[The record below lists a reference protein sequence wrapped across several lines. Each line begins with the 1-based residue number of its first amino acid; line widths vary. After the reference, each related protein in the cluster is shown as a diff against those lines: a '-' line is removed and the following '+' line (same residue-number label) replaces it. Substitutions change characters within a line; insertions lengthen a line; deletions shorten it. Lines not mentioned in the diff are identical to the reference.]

1 MRERMGRSGG
11 HVAAAAFGA
20 LVLAV
25 GAAGAGAADGAAGAA
40 SPAPSS
46 KLEAQSGQPAAGAG
60 SGLPVPRFVS
70 LKSDRVNMRNGPG
83 TEYPTA
89 WVYKRAGLPIEVIRE
104 FEGWRQVR
112 DSEGATGWILQSFLS
127 GRRTALIEPWELK
140 PGKPA
145 PQVAIRSSDSDGAQP
160 VVRLEAGV
168 IAAVQ
173 SCDGK
178 WCYVSVERFRGYIEQ
193 KKLWG
198 VYPSEVVK

>member
-1 MRERMGRSGG
+1 MRQRSWMGGRWLAAGAVATLVAM
-11 HVAAAAFGA
+11 HWAVQVAAAADAPQRQGPPQ
-20 LVLAV
+20 
-25 GAAGAGAADGAAGAA
+25 AAGAQLQPGA
-40 SPAPSS
+40 
-46 KLEAQSGQPAAGAG
+46 

-89 WVYKRAGLPIEVIRE
+89 WVYKRAGLPVEVVRE

-145 PQVAIRSSDSDGAQP
+145 PQIAIRSGSSDSAQP

-168 IAAVQ
+168 IATVQ

-193 KKLWG
+193 KRLWG
-198 VYPSEVVK
+198 VYPDEIVK